1 MFIILIV
8 VMASW
13 LYTRIKALIA
23 QLKVCAVHHTSII
36 SQSCKKKNCGNA
48 KGQEYPISIPL
59 KETTEGQFAVP
70 GISICRKAIVIDSM
84 VLTGTEISKQ
94 TKKAQ

>member
-1 MFIILIV
+1 MVMFIILIV

-36 SQSCKKKNCGNA
+36 SQSCKKKIVEMQRVKNIP
-48 KGQEYPISIPL
+48 YPYHLKKLQKDNLLYQVSAFVVKPL
-59 KETTEGQFAVP
+59 
-70 GISICRKAIVIDSM
+70 
-84 VLTGTEISKQ
+84 
-94 TKKAQ
+94 